1 MFRNSLNDNVI
12 ERIVTSYLEVALPG
26 ATEFAESTLFVSDS
40 CTVKFHPI
48 EGNAWDDEEVDDDV
62 EEEAEEEEE
71 E

>member
-1 MFRNSLNDNVI
+1 V
-12 ERIVTSYLEVALPG
+12 VALPG
-26 ATEFAESTLFVSDS
+26 VTEFAESTLFVSDS
-40 CTVKFHPI
+40 CTGKFHPI